1 MAKKKLPINGIVS
14 KIESDATDI
23 RAKYPE
29 IAKMTM
35 ADIVETE
42 IFAQKLELSIIG
54 CSKMVNYY
62 ALQSLKQNK
71 TLEPDNFKKEYIK
84 CLDSESNLPVAK
96 RIVILCIGED
106 AYKRTVKQMMKE
118 YDNAKK
124 HNS

>member
-42 IFAQKLELSIIG
+42 IFTQKLESSIIG

-71 TLEPDNFKKEYIK
+71 TFEPDNFKKEYIK
-84 CLDSESNLPVAK
+84 CLDKESNLPVAK
-96 RIVILCIGED
+96 RVVILCIGED